1 MSRVLRRVV
10 AGAPKPQGGAPGAA
24 GVTGSAAGGNKPGL
38 AAPRPAG
45 QQLSLAQSIREAAA
59 RAKAQQEAAAAAAG
73 GAMGAMGA
81 AQLPAPRAVSGGH
94 GVKLPP
100 LAARGAL
107 PAPLPRKLPLPVTA
121 SNGVAAQPATPAVL
135 PQART
140 LPPPPPQQ
148 LAPGGWGAPAPP
160 APPGVQLPPPPPLRH
175 SPLQPAPLPPSPLA
189 GASGPFSAAPASLL
203 GTGIGGKA
211 AAEQEWLGM
220 GASIVKLLN
229 IQQQPVQSG
238 GQPGLLPGMLLPG
251 SPAAALPRSPPRTT
265 DAPAGR
271 AYRRGGSGLIGEV
284 RRI

>member
-1 MSRVLRRVV
+1 
-10 AGAPKPQGGAPGAA
+10 
-24 GVTGSAAGGNKPGL
+24 
-38 AAPRPAG
+38 
-45 QQLSLAQSIREAAA
+45 
-59 RAKAQQEAAAAAAG
+59 
-73 GAMGAMGA
+73 
-81 AQLPAPRAVSGGH
+81 VSGGGH

-107 PAPLPRKLPLPVTA
+107 PAPLPRKLPLPVTGGGQSLA
-121 SNGVAAQPATPAVL
+121 AAQPVTPAVL
-135 PQART
+135 QQART
-140 LPPPPPQQ
+140 LAPPPPQQ

-175 SPLQPAPLPPSPLA
+175 TPLQHTPLPPSPLA
-189 GASGPFSAAPASLL
+189 GASGPFSAAPPSML
-203 GTGIGGKA
+203 GPGIGGKA
-211 AAEQEWLGM
+211 VAEQEWLGM

-229 IQQQPVQSG
+229 IQQQPVTHTSG
-238 GQPGLLPGMLLPG
+238 GVSMAGLMPG